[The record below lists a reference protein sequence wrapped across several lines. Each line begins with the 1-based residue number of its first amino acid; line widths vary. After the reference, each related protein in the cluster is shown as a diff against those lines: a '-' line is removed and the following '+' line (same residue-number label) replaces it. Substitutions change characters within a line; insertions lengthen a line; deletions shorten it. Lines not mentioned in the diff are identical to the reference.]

1 MPVLT
6 HSLIDVD
13 EAMLSHVVVEMKWS
27 AKILN
32 ALHTVEHHR
41 APPTEGMISMH
52 VSLVP
57 QQICPSSRHLP
68 SVNDP
73 LKDCAW

>member
-6 HSLIDVD
+6 HFLIDVD

-27 AKILN
+27 AKIFD

-41 APPTEGMISMH
+41 APPTEGVISVH
-52 VSLVP
+52 VSLVLH
-57 QQICPSSRHLP
+57 QICHSSRHVP